1 MPTTI
6 PPISGSM
13 RSPLPKEL
21 KPSTSW
27 KYCGMANRMPNI
39 ANDTNV
45 VSRVPQVNAADRNSS
60 SWISGW
66 PRPVRWRS
74 HATNRTSPAAPATI
88 VATAVASPQPSWP
101 ALMNP

>member
-1 MPTTI
+1 MTRKPTLTSGLAPIDALAVVPSGAFRGACSRVPPSMPSTI
-6 PPISGSM
+6 PPISGSI

-60 SWISGW
+60 S
-66 PRPVRWRS
+66 
-74 HATNRTSPAAPATI
+74 
-88 VATAVASPQPSWP
+88 
-101 ALMNP
+101 